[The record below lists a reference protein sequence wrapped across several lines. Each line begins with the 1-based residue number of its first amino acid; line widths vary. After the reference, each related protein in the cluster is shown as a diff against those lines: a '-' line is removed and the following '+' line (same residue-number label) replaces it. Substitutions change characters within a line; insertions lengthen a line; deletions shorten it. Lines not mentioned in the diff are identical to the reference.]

1 MPRVTPHQRL
11 MPSLLD
17 RLIDPDSEGGDEG
30 EGYGV
35 EQMIEVV
42 RRDMEDLLN
51 TRQTTIDIPEAY
63 TEVLESIVAYGLP
76 DLTAL
81 TAISMGERRDVGE
94 AIAGVITRF
103 EPRLRDVRVS
113 IAEGHDGADRT
124 AQFHVEA
131 RLNVDPSPEVGFETF
146 VELTSGHA
154 SIKRKDV

>member
-17 RLIDPDSEGGDEG
+17 RLIDPESEGGDEG

-63 TEVLESIVAYGLP
+63 TEVLESVVAYGLP

-103 EPRLRDVRVS
+103 
-113 IAEGHDGADRT
+113 
-124 AQFHVEA
+124 
-131 RLNVDPSPEVGFETF
+131 
-146 VELTSGHA
+146 
-154 SIKRKDV
+154 